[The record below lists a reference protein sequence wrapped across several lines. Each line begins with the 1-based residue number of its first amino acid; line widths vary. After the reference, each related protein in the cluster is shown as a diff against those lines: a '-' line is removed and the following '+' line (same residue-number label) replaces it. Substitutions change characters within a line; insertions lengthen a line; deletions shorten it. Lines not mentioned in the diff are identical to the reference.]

1 VRITR
6 WIAPALALPLAI
18 AAHAADQE
26 RPLKLDE
33 AIVLA
38 LEKNE
43 AIIIE
48 RESLASAR
56 ASVAGARGAYDPV
69 LDLRSDWERAT
80 LPVNSAF
87 SGAPS
92 GKSAPTSEAAGA
104 EASVRQLLPTG
115 GAVSLSAAAS
125 RATTDGAFALLSPAY
140 ATQVGIEARQPL
152 LRDRATD
159 PARSAIRIAASDRKR
174 AAASLRSEING
185 TLARVESAYW
195 TLVAARRDV
204 AVREEAVRL
213 AAEQLE
219 ETRIRAEKGAVP
231 ETEIAQ
237 PRAELERRRGEVF
250 ASREAAARAE
260 SALKVLILA
269 DADAA
274 WSERFAPMDEPEVE
288 VIPVKLDEV
297 IDRAL
302 ASRPELDASRA
313 LLDRRKTESALAQD
327 AVRPALDFVASYDR
341 FGLSGSANPAGSG
354 LPGLPIVVPDGM
366 EGKLG
371 RSFGMLGEDRFD
383 DARLGLE
390 FRVPIGNRAARAGAA
405 EAQSAQRQAEADLSR
420 ARKTVRAEIL
430 DAAAALETAGGRIE
444 ASRSAREA
452 AEVQLSSEIDRYA
465 AGLSTNF
472 LVLTRQNDLS
482 RARLDEIA
490 ALTDYR
496 KAQAEMGRATGSLLA
511 DRHIE
516 IDGTAAGE
524 NR

>member
-1 VRITR
+1 VRIA
-6 WIAPALALPLAI
+6 WMMASMLALSASVPAR
-18 AAHAADQE
+18 AAEPE
-26 RPLKLDE
+26 RPLKLEE

-43 AIIIE
+43 GIIIE
-48 RESLASAR
+48 KESLASAR
-56 ASVAGARGAYDPV
+56 AAVTGAKGAYDPV

-87 SGAPS
+87 SGAPA
-92 GKSAPTSEAAGA
+92 GKSSPTSEAAGA
-104 EASVRQLLPTG
+104 AASVSQLLPTG
-115 GAVSLSAAAS
+115 GAVTVSAAAS
-125 RATTDGAFALLSPAY
+125 RATTNGAFALLSPAY

-152 LRDRATD
+152 LRDRGID
-159 PARSAIRIAASDRKR
+159 PARTAIRIAASDRKR
-174 AAASLRSEING
+174 AAAALRGEINE

-204 AVREEAVRL
+204 TVREEAVRL
-213 AAEQLE
+213 AAAQLE
-219 ETRIRAEKGAVP
+219 ETRIRAEKGALP
-231 ETEIAQ
+231 RTEIAQ

-250 ASREAAARAE
+250 ASREAASRAE
-260 SALKVLILA
+260 NALKLLILA

-274 WSERFAPMDEPEVE
+274 WSERFAPVDDPEVE
-288 VIPVKLDEV
+288 VAPMKVEEA

-313 LLDRRKTESALAQD
+313 LLERRKSESALARD
-327 AVRPALDFVASYDR
+327 AIRPALDFVASYDR
-341 FGLSGSANPAGSG
+341 FGLSGSANPAASG
-354 LPGLPIVVPDGM
+354 IPGLPIVIPDGM
-366 EGKLG
+366 EGEWG
-371 RSFGMLGEDRFD
+371 RSFGILGEDRFND
-383 DARLGLE
+383 TRLGLE
-390 FRVPIGNRAARAGAA
+390 FRVPVANRAAKAQAA
-405 EAQSAQRQAEADLSR
+405 EAGSAERQVEADLSR
-420 ARKTVRAEIL
+420 VRKTVRAEVL

-452 AEVQLSSEIDRYA
+452 AEVQLSSEIDRYG

-511 DRHIE
+511 DRHVE
-516 IDGTAAGE
+516 IDETAAGKTK
-524 NR
+524 